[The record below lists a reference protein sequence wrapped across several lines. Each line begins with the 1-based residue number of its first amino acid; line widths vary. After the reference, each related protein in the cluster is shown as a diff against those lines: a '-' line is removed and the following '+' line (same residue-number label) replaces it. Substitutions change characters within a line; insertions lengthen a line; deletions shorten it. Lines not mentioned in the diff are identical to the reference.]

1 MKERKNMW
9 EIKQAAQQSGVLEI
23 YIYGEVESDGY
34 DWWTDEVIRSE
45 TSGKYLPRGAG
56 RNTQILRKSSCMSTA
71 TAALYLRVLPS
82 ITS

>member
-23 YIYGEVESDGY
+23 YIYGDVESDGY

-45 TSGKYLPRGAG
+45 TSA
-56 RNTQILRKSSCMSTA
+56 NTFRLH
-71 TAALYLRVLPS
+71 
-82 ITS
+82 